1 MTMNIDEVA
10 KAALALPEVE
20 EGERHGRRTW
30 FVNKKGF
37 LWERPFSKADIK
49 RWGDTTPLPQQPIVA
64 FATED
69 LHEKEAILAEGLP
82 GQLVEGPVAR
92 RRAAVVAQ
100 GQLDPQPGDGQVDD
114 AVGDHPDADRVVEPL
129 AVVGTATEPLHLV
142 ADVRHG
148 AEDRAAR
155 TRR

>member
-37 LWERPFSKADIK
+37 LWERPFSKPDIK

-82 GQLVEGPVAR
+82 GFFTIEHFNGYPALLIELGKAKKTDVKRAIVDAWLVHAPAR
-92 RRAAVVAQ
+92 
-100 GQLDPQPGDGQVDD
+100 
-114 AVGDHPDADRVVEPL
+114 L
-129 AVVGTATEPLHLV
+129 AETYLAKKK
-142 ADVRHG
+142 R
-148 AEDRAAR
+148 
-155 TRR
+155 